1 MVIYNNMAAMSV
13 LNEANRQNNKLS
25 NSMEKLAAGL
35 KVRHAGDDA
44 SAYSISEKMRVQI
57 RALNQCSENANKGA
71 DITNVAE
78 GAMQSQAELL
88 TTIRELA
95 LKSANG
101 VYSDSDRG
109 IMQKEVNQ
117 RLTEIDDIAMS
128 TNYNGRSL
136 LNQVELERTDM
147 EVIPG
152 SATFNTEAP
161 ERLNS
166 IGLIPEPHTKPAV
179 KGGILCHMPVMSY
192 KELSDGQVVYDP
204 YNFAYNPMSSVPGI
218 NSTVYDANGNPYTVV
233 NSNQMG
239 TGPAVPAIEYPAGNT
254 PPTYIPLD
262 VAAGTSSVPSAGAA
276 GFLPHSKHYQ
286 ALGTV
291 GNGGT
296 AAVTAGTTKIVL
308 TGTYPATQEY
318 TYDTL
323 PDGKMIAAKTKAN
336 NDRHKQIYNLDFSS
350 LGNLPAALDKQGFSV
365 LCDGCKQFVSVMFD
379 AGKAAGTG
387 E

>member
-1 MVIYNNMAAMSV
+1 MVIYNNMAAMSA
-13 LNEANRQNNKLS
+13 LNEANGHNNKLS
-25 NSMEKLAAGL
+25 NSMDKLSAGL
-35 KVRHAGDDA
+35 KVRHASDNA

-57 RALNQCSENANKGA
+57 RALNQCSSNANKGA

-78 GAMQSQAELL
+78 GAMQSQMELL
-88 TTIRELA
+88 NTIRELA
-95 LKSANG
+95 LKSANS
-101 VYSDSDRG
+101 VYSDSDRA

-117 RLTEIDDIAMS
+117 RLTEIDDIAVS
-128 TNYNGRSL
+128 TNYNGKPL
-136 LNQVELERTDM
+136 LNQAELDHTDTTF
-147 EVIPG
+147 IPG
-152 SATFNTEAP
+152 SATFDTEAA
-161 ERLNS
+161 EKLNK
-166 IGLIPEPHTKPAV
+166 IGLVPEPHTRPA
-179 KGGILCHMPVMSY
+179 KKDGILCHMPSMSY
-192 KELSDGQVVYDP
+192 KDLSDGQVVYDP

-218 NSTVYDANGNPYTVV
+218 NSTIYDANGNSYTVV
-233 NSNQMG
+233 NSNQTG
-239 TGPAVPAIEYPAGNT
+239 TGPAVPAIEYPTGNT

-262 VAAGTSSVPSAGAA
+262 VAAGTPSVPSAGAA

-318 TYDTL
+318 IYDKL
-323 PDGKMIAAKTKAN
+323 PDGKIIAAKTKAN

-365 LCDGCKQFVSVMFD
+365 LCDGCK
-379 AGKAAGTG
+379 
-387 E
+387 